1 MQKNSPFN
9 FDYSYLSLPDKFY
22 SFVKPQV
29 FPKPEVL
36 LFNQL
41 LGDSLNLNNGIQDD
55 FLSLISNKASDTFEK
70 CFAQAYAGHQFGNFT
85 KLGDGRAIILGEHLT
100 LEGNRFD
107 IQLKGSGRTPYSRG
121 GDGKA
126 TLKAMLRE
134 YLVSEAMYYLNVP
147 TSRSLAVFKTGDIV
161 YRETAQE
168 GAALVRVMKSHI
180 RVGTFEYAAYFGSV
194 NDLKALCDYTVKR
207 LYPQLM
213 EDQNCALSLLREVMK
228 NQIDLVVNW
237 MRVGFIHGVMNTDNT
252 SISAET
258 FDYGPCA
265 FMNVYHPAT
274 VYSSIDQNGRY
285 SFGNQARII
294 KWNVARFAEA
304 LFPIL
309 HDNKDKSLEIAQ
321 SVINEFDAIWEEKYF
336 VMMLKKIGIETND
349 LLNRSLLIELLNII
363 QKLKLDYSNT
373 FSSLSKALL
382 TDDDSFNNSEFTAW
396 LLKWKAAVNKSDG
409 VENALKLMR
418 EVNPIVIPR
427 NHKVE
432 EALDEAVNGNLL
444 LFNKLLS
451 VISKPYQAQNDI
463 RDYMEPPEFDFD
475 LNYQTFCGT

>member
-1 MQKNSPFN
+1 
-9 FDYSYLSLPDKFY
+9 
-22 SFVKPQV
+22 V
-29 FPKPEVL
+29 
-36 LFNQL
+36 
-41 LGDSLNLNNGIQDD
+41 
-55 FLSLISNKASDTFEK
+55 
-70 CFAQAYAGHQFGNFT
+70 
-85 KLGDGRAIILGEHLT
+85 
-100 LEGNRFD
+100 
-107 IQLKGSGRTPYSRG
+107 
-121 GDGKA
+121 
-126 TLKAMLRE
+126 
-134 YLVSEAMYYLNVP
+134 
-147 TSRSLAVFKTGDIV
+147 
-161 YRETAQE
+161 
-168 GAALVRVMKSHI
+168 
-180 RVGTFEYAAYFGSV
+180 
-194 NDLKALCDYTVKR
+194 
-207 LYPQLM
+207 
-213 EDQNCALSLLREVMK
+213 EDENCALSLLREVMK

-285 SFGNQARII
+285 SFGNQALII

-304 LFPIL
+304 LLPIL

-336 VMMLKKIGIETND
+336 VTMLKKIGIETND